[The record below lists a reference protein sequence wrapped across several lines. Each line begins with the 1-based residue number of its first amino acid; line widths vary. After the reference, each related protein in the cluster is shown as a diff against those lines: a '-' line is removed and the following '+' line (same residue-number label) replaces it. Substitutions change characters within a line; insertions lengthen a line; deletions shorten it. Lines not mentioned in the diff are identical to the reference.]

1 MHTQRASRKVY
12 SLLSSLLGEPPLL
25 TIKPRQDVRTRQN
38 VRPNLGTLLHHADA
52 QLRALGIRQLLE
64 TDGGGQALLRKGG
77 RGRGRED
84 DVE

>member
-1 MHTQRASRKVY
+1 MY
-12 SLLSSLLGEPPLL
+12 SLLSSLLGKPPLL

-38 VRPNLGTLLHHADA
+38 VRPDLGTLLHHTHA
-52 QLRALGIRQLLE
+52 QVCALGIGQLLE
-64 TDGGGQALLRKGG
+64 TDGSGEALLRKGG